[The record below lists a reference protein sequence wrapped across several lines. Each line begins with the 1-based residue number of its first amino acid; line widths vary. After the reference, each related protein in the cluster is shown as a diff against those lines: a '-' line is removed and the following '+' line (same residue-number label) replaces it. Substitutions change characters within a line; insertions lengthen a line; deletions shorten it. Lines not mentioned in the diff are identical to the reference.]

1 MQLVFDFS
9 QWLISPRQGVVGR
22 QYDNLSHSLVVEGE
36 LPSGYTWDMLVEAKG
51 KYNIIPLSA
60 TATGATASL
69 TADQLAF
76 GDTYYAFQLRG
87 TSGEIIHHTNAV
99 QVYVPDT
106 IVGPG
111 TWPVLPTEFSQAEAN
126 IKELNAHPPVPGEN
140 GYWMLWDLDT
150 HSYVQSQLVV
160 PGLHIEIGETT
171 TGEPGTPANVTNSGT
186 NTAPVLNFTIP
197 EGEKGDAATIQVGT
211 VTASEPGSEP
221 QVKNSG
227 TENAAVFDFVL
238 PRGQTG
244 PTGPAATI
252 EVESTVTGEPGT
264 QASVENVGTTGAAK
278 LRFTIPRGNTGQNG
292 VTPTLAAG
300 NVETLGPD
308 QPATASVT
316 GEGPAYQ
323 INLGIPRGQ
332 TGAQGAPGQDGQDGQ
347 DGQTPTIT
355 VGTVTTLAPG
365 QDATAEITGKTPNL
379 VLSLGIPQ
387 GQPGKDGVQ
396 LNDNAVN
403 TTETWSSKKIV
414 DTLCP
419 AFSVSGNPVTC
430 NPVEDYPLSA
440 VVTLEPKQAG
450 SGDPSPENV
459 RPITGYDDVT
469 VNVRGKN
476 LLSDENFQSSVS
488 SGITFTKM
496 GNGVVHIEGTATTTA
511 DSAIVYD
518 VPQLPPGTYYG
529 IPSYLNVV
537 VKKAS
542 TGSNTWYLAL
552 NGVRIEVGDV
562 VQYYYFSLPAG
573 TTVNGSFYIF
583 LAPGESVF
591 SASDFEPYQP
601 GTTAQLSLPE
611 TIYGGTVDAVT
622 GVGSKETVMFEL
634 PIADMNNDENY
645 PGWRAVTKL
654 TDVVGVGYNA
664 TLNKGHFIACN
675 ITKSALAI
683 SGTGYFGVNITGK
696 NSILYLTK
704 DTFGLTQT
712 QWKEQYPDLVLQLCL
727 KRISPE
733 PFQATGNQALPAVA
747 GLNTVYTDGDSL
759 EVTGRQ
765 DLLYT
770 LQTMQA
776 QTQNLNRF
784 IAEGGTR

>member
-1 MQLVFDFS
+1 MQLIFDFS
-9 QWLISPRQGVVGR
+9 QWTISPRQGIVGR

-87 TSGEIIHHTNAV
+87 TTGDVIHHTNAV
-99 QVYVPDT
+99 QVYVPET

-140 GYWMLWDLDT
+140 GYWMLWDLDA

-186 NTAPVLNFTIP
+186 NTAPVLDFTIP

-211 VTASEPGSEP
+211 VAASEPGSEP

-238 PRGQTG
+238 PTGQTG
-244 PTGPAATI
+244 PTGQAATI

-278 LRFTIPRGNTGQNG
+278 LKFTIPRGNTGQNA

-300 NVETLGPD
+300 NVETWEPA

-332 TGAQGAPGQDGQDGQ
+332 TGAQGTPGQNGQ
-347 DGQTPTIT
+347 DGQTPTIA
-355 VGTVTTLAPG
+355 VGTVTTLDPG
-365 QDATAEITGKTPNL
+365 QDATAEIAGETPNL

-387 GQPGKDGVQ
+387 GQPGQDGVQ
-396 LNDNAVN
+396 LNDSAIN
-403 TTETWSSKKIV
+403 TTEAWSSKKIV

-419 AFSVSGNPVTC
+419 SFSVSGNPVTC
-430 NPVEDYPLSA
+430 NPVEGYPLSA

-450 SGDPSPENV
+450 SGDPSPENI
-459 RPITGYDDVT
+459 RPVSGWDKVQVT
-469 VNVRGKN
+469 RCGKN
-476 LLSDENFQSSVS
+476 LIDVSKIDQSTTITSISVNFPVSITISANYSAVTISENVWRFKIDFLDGLSEYAMDYEL
-488 SGITFTKM
+488 
-496 GNGVVHIEGTATTTA
+496 NGT
-511 DSAIVYD
+511 
-518 VPQLPPGTYYG
+518 
-529 IPSYLNVV
+529 
-537 VKKAS
+537 
-542 TGSNTWYLAL
+542 SNTHTTF
-552 NGVRIEVGDV
+552 NGTQENPITSITYRGTRITSGEISNVMC
-562 VQYYYFSLPAG
+562 
-573 TTVNGSFYIF
+573 NIGSTPTSY
-583 LAPGESVF
+583 
-591 SASDFEPYQP
+591 EPYQ
-601 GTTAQLSLPE
+601 GDTYDITLPE

-622 GVGSKETVMFEL
+622 GEGSKTWGYIASYNGEPL
-634 PIADMNNDENY
+634 PGEWISDRDVYAY
-645 PGWRAVTKL
+645 GTTPTTGAQVAYKL
-654 TDVVGVGYNA
+654 A
-664 TLNKGHFIACN
+664 T
-675 ITKSALAI
+675 
-683 SGTGYFGVNITGK
+683 
-696 NSILYLTK
+696 
-704 DTFGLTQT
+704 
-712 QWKEQYPDLVLQLCL
+712 
-727 KRISPE
+727 PE
-733 PFQATGNQALPAVA
+733 SFQATGNQALPAVA
-747 GLNTVYTDGDSL
+747 GLNTVYTDGDNLS
-759 EVTGRQ
+759 VSGRQ

-770 LQTMQA
+770 LQNM
-776 QTQNLNRF
+776 QTQTTNLNRF
-784 IAEGGTR
+784 IAEGGTQ